1 VSAVRSSDAEPT
13 APIRLTIPADFRYLR
28 LARVTAAAVAADM
41 DFSVQDI
48 DDVRVA
54 VDELAAILIEDAV
67 EGTEMEICFTIAD
80 HGGLAVEGHVVGGSQ
95 VDPDVH
101 PVAAELLALVVDR
114 YELSVDRG
122 RGRGRVFRFWK
133 QLGGDQG

>member
-1 VSAVRSSDAEPT
+1 VSAVRSSEAEPI

-54 VDELAAILIEDAV
+54 VDELAAILIEDAPD
-67 EGTEMEICFTIAD
+67 GTEMEICFGIAD
-80 HGGLAVEGHVVGGSQ
+80 HGGLSVEGHVVGGSQ
-95 VDPDVH
+95 EEPDIH

-114 YELSVDRG
+114 YELFVDRG
-122 RGRGRVFRFWK
+122 RGRAFRFWK